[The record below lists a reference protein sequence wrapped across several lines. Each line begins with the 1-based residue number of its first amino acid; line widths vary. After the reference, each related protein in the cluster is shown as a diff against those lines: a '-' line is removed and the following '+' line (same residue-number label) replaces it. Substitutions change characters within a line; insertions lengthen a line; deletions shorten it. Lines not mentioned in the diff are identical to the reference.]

1 MVGQLRCV
9 RGTSRLLR
17 QAGVL
22 ALGLLFGLSLAA
34 CTLGPNYERP
44 KVALPDYVIPP
55 KEAADIAGL
64 HWWTLPGDAELLK
77 LIKTALGS
85 NLTLKAATSRV
96 DVARAGVMLVQSNFY
111 PNANYG
117 SGVTRLHRPGEHRRS
132 FETLVQPQPSVSWT
146 VDVWGRVRRQVE
158 SAEALAAGA
167 EEGRRAAVL
176 MVVSEVADAY
186 VRLRAAESQY
196 KITEESIARLSRD
209 LEAMKNATPPAPD
222 VAQAQL
228 FSSIERYRA
237 NLPLLS
243 AAADQ
248 AENDLRLLCADP
260 TMKISRGRGLGSL
273 KTPVMPHTIRSD
285 ILLRRPDV
293 AQAEQRLIAANAQIG
308 AEMALYLPQIHLSAS
323 GGIGYSNLFP
333 GPMAGGITPVWSL
346 AGNAI
351 GPLFAAGAITA
362 KVDIAKGET
371 EMALADYQ
379 ETLLTAFRDTKN
391 ALIAYQR
398 STKHLEALILSQNA
412 LESAVNKTQDMLG
425 KAPREYTGLILLHN
439 ELYQAQMESTLAR
452 KGAFDAV
459 VNIYKATG
467 GGWVDEAAAYAP
479 QPKPPIDRVP
489 IL

>member
-1 MVGQLRCV
+1 MVGQLRRV
-9 RGTSRLLR
+9 GGSSRLLR
-17 QAGVL
+17 QAGLL
-22 ALGLLFGLSLAA
+22 ACALLGLTA

-44 KVALPDYVIPP
+44 ASNLPDYVIPP

-64 HWWTLPGDAELLK
+64 HWWTLPGDAELLR

-85 NLTLKAATSRV
+85 NLTLKAAASRV
-96 DVARAGVMLVQSNFY
+96 DVARAGVMVVQSNLY
-111 PNANYG
+111 PHADYG
-117 SGVTRLHRPGEHRRS
+117 SGVTRVHKPGEHRRS
-132 FETLVQPQPSVSWT
+132 FETLIQPQPSVSWT

-176 MVVSEVADAY
+176 MIVSEVAETY
-186 VRLRAAESQY
+186 VRLRAAETQY
-196 KITEESIARLSRD
+196 NITQDSIARLNHD
-209 LEAMKNATPPAPD
+209 LQAMKNATPSASE

-243 AAADQ
+243 ATADQ

-260 TMKISRGRGLGSL
+260 YLKITRGRGFAGL
-273 KTPVMPHTIRSD
+273 KTPIMPHTIRSD
-285 ILLRRPDV
+285 VLLRRPDV

-323 GGIGYSNLFP
+323 GGIGYSSLFP
-333 GPMAGGITPVWSL
+333 GPMPGGLTPVWAL
-346 AGNAI
+346 AGNVV
-351 GPLFAAGAITA
+351 GPLFAAGAITG

-371 EMALADYQ
+371 EMALAEYQ
-379 ETLLTAFRDTKN
+379 ESLLTAFRDTKN

-398 STKHLEALILSQNA
+398 STKHLEALLNSEKA
-412 LESAVNKTQDMLG
+412 LESAVTKTEDMLG
-425 KAPREYTGLILLHN
+425 KTPREYTGLILLHN
-439 ELYQAQMESTLAR
+439 ELYQAQIESALAR

-459 VNIYKATG
+459 VNVYKATG
-467 GGWVDEAAAYAP
+467 GGWVDEAAVYAP
-479 QPKPPIDRVP
+479 QPKPPADRVP

>member
-1 MVGQLRCV
+1 MVGQLFRV
-9 RGTSRLLR
+9 WEISRLRR
-17 QAGVL
+17 QAGCL
-22 ALGLLFGLSLAA
+22 ALAFALLTG

-44 KVALPDYVIPP
+44 KSILPDYVIPP
-55 KEAADIAGL
+55 KDAAEIAGL
-64 HWWTLPGDAELLK
+64 HWWALPGDKELLN

-85 NLTLKAATSRV
+85 NLTLKAAASRV
-96 DVARAGVMLVQSNFY
+96 DVARSGVMVVQSNLY
-111 PNANYG
+111 PHADYG
-117 SGVTRLHRPGEHRRS
+117 TGVTRLHRPGQHRRS
-132 FETLVQPQPSVSWT
+132 FETLIQPQPSVAWT
-146 VDVWGRVRRQVE
+146 LDVWGRVRRQVE
-158 SAEALAAGA
+158 SAEAVAAGA

-176 MVVSEVADAY
+176 MIVSEVAEAY
-186 VRLRAAESQY
+186 VRLRAAETQY
-196 KITEESIARLSRD
+196 KITQDSIARLTHD
-209 LEAMKNATPPAPD
+209 LDAMKHATPPASE

-228 FSSIERYRA
+228 FSAIERYRA

-243 AAADQ
+243 ATADQ

-260 TMKISRGRGLGSL
+260 NLKISRGRGFSGL

-285 ILLRRPDV
+285 VLLRRPDV

-323 GGIGYSNLFP
+323 GGIGYSSLFP
-333 GPMAGGITPVWSL
+333 GPMPGGLTPVWAL
-346 AGNAI
+346 AGNVV
-351 GPLFAAGAITA
+351 GPLFAAGAITG

-371 EMALADYQ
+371 EMALAEYQ

-398 STKHLEALILSQNA
+398 STKHLEALIHSQNA

-425 KAPREYTGLILLHN
+425 KRPQEYTGLILLHN
-439 ELYQAQMESTLAR
+439 ELYQAQIESALAR

-467 GGWVDEAAAYAP
+467 GGWVDEAAVYAP